1 MTSHHFNELKK
12 QVAKQ
17 DKLLS
22 QLADIVC
29 EQAKR
34 ILALERKTP
43 PLDVCGRL
51 IERR

>member
-1 MTSHHFNELKK
+1 MTSHHFNELEK

-17 DKLLS
+17 EKLLS

-34 ILALERKTP
+34 IVALEKKAP
-43 PLDVCGRL
+43 HM
-51 IERR
+51 RRVETR